1 MRHEH
6 IGILDGPI
14 LAFGGPYS
22 NVQATKA
29 LFAKVKKRGTA
40 RENVICTGDVIA
52 YCGAPLATVEMVCAS
67 GCAGVAGNC
76 EIQLAAGA
84 MECGCGF
91 EDGTACDLLS
101 AGWFA
106 YASKHVPNFDCEWM
120 DQCTDIIRFV
130 HCGARYAVIHGGF
143 TDVARFI
150 WSTSDDAV
158 FDEEWAAVEAAISSV
173 DHVIAGHSGIP
184 FIRDTANGRL
194 INAGVIGMPPHDQQQ
209 THTLCDD
216 RRRCGFDLRTRV

>member
-67 GCAGVAGNC
+67 G
-76 EIQLAAGA
+76 
-84 MECGCGF
+84 
-91 EDGTACDLLS
+91 
-101 AGWFA
+101 
-106 YASKHVPNFDCEWM
+106 
-120 DQCTDIIRFV
+120 
-130 HCGARYAVIHGGF
+130 
-143 TDVARFI
+143 
-150 WSTSDDAV
+150 
-158 FDEEWAAVEAAISSV
+158 
-173 DHVIAGHSGIP
+173 
-184 FIRDTANGRL
+184 
-194 INAGVIGMPPHDQQQ
+194 
-209 THTLCDD
+209 
-216 RRRCGFDLRTRV
+216 

>member
-1 MRHEH
+1 
-6 IGILDGPI
+6 
-14 LAFGGPYS
+14 
-22 NVQATKA
+22 
-29 LFAKVKKRGTA
+29 
-40 RENVICTGDVIA
+40 
-52 YCGAPLATVEMVCAS
+52 
-67 GCAGVAGNC
+67 
-76 EIQLAAGA
+76 